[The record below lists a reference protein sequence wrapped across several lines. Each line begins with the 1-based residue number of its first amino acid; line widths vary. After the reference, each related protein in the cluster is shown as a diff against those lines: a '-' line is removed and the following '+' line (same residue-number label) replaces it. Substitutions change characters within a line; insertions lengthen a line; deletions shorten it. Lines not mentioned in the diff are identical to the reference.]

1 MLSKVYRPRQP
12 RQSPLWRCLYDH
24 YAAFK
29 SNYKQTFEQTHGFW
43 REVVDRVVQQFLECG
58 DLAKGFAR
66 IGACGCGKEHLLP
79 FSCKCRNFC
88 PSCHQKKVLLF
99 GEHVRHEIVYPV
111 PHRQYV
117 LTIPKRLRCYFRNNH
132 KLLGQLCLAAR
143 DSLKTFLRTQL
154 GLPDGEVGMILVIHT
169 FGEYLGWHPHLHILC
184 ADGLFRQSGLFY
196 CMRPVDLQELEL
208 LFRDRV
214 LNFLVQAGKIDQ
226 ATADQIS
233 AWPHSGFGVDNG
245 SVIAKN
251 DTAAIERVAQYMLR
265 NPFALSKMTY
275 NEHSATVIYRS
286 KRDYHSKC
294 NFKVFSAE
302 AFIASI
308 TQHIPAHGFQN
319 VRYYGWYSN
328 KTRGQRRKQMLAAAT
343 EDPPNAGADVIDVSD
358 YQPKKHASKKWR
370 ELIKKVWEVE
380 PLICPKC
387 GKPMRVI
394 ALIDDPGV
402 IFEILSHLGLW
413 EAVNEQTRSR
423 APPRQDSA
431 AYSSP
436 EEPRQY
442 AILYEDA
449 FFDGI
454 DQLPEDEFPT
464 ILID

>member
-1 MLSKVYRPRQP
+1 LR
-12 RQSPLWRCLYDH
+12 DH
-24 YAAFK
+24 YECFRT
-29 SNYKQTFEQTHGFW
+29 NYEQTFEKAYGFW
-43 REVVDRVVQQFLECG
+43 REVVDRVVGKFLECG

-66 IGACGCGKEHLLP
+66 IGTCGCGNEQLLP

-99 GEHVRHEIVYPV
+99 GEQVRHEIVYPV

-117 LTIPKRLRCYFRNNH
+117 LTIPKRLRCYFRNDARQ
-132 KLLGQLCLAAR
+132 LGQLCLAAR
-143 DSLKTFLRTQL
+143 DSLKRFLRTQL
-154 GLPDGEVGMILVIHT
+154 GLPDGQVGMILVIHT

-184 ADGLFRQSGLFY
+184 ADGLFHKSGLFQ
-196 CMRPVDLQELEL
+196 CMRPVDLKELEL
-208 LFRDRV
+208 LFRDRA
-214 LNFLVQAGKIDQ
+214 LKFLVQADKIDQ
-226 ATADQIS
+226 ATADQICS
-233 AWPHSGFGVDNG
+233 WPHSGFGVDNG

-275 NEHSATVIYRS
+275 NEKTQTVIYRS
-286 KRDYHSKC
+286 KQDYHSKC

-302 AFIASI
+302 DFIAAI

-328 KTRGQRRKQMLAAAT
+328 KARGQRRKQELAVVT
-343 EDPPNAGADVIDVSD
+343 EDAPPAGTDVIDVSD

-370 ELIKKVWEVE
+370 ELIKKVWEVD
-380 PLICPKC
+380 PMLCPKC
-387 GKPMRVI
+387 GKAMKVI
-394 ALIDDPGV
+394 ALIDEPGV
-402 IFEILSHLGLW
+402 IFDILSYLGLW
-413 EAVNEQTRSR
+413 EAVNEQTRPR

-436 EEPRQY
+436 GEPQQY

-449 FFDGI
+449 SFEGI

-464 ILID
+464 IITD

>member
-1 MLSKVYRPRQP
+1 M
-12 RQSPLWRCLYDH
+12 
-24 YAAFK
+24 
-29 SNYKQTFEQTHGFW
+29 
-43 REVVDRVVQQFLECG
+43 VDRVVGKFLECG

-99 GEHVRHEIVYPV
+99 GEQVRHEIVYPV

-117 LTIPKRLRCYFRNNH
+117 LTVPKRLRCYFRNNH

-154 GLPDGEVGMILVIHT
+154 GLSEGQVGMILVIHT

-184 ADGLFRQSGLFY
+184 ADGLFRQSGRFY

-214 LNFLVQAGKIDQ
+214 LNFLVQAGKIAQ

-286 KRDYHSKC
+286 KPDYHS
-294 NFKVFSAE
+294 
-302 AFIASI
+302 
-308 TQHIPAHGFQN
+308 T
-319 VRYYGWYSN
+319 
-328 KTRGQRRKQMLAAAT
+328 
-343 EDPPNAGADVIDVSD
+343 VS
-358 YQPKKHASKKWR
+358 YT
-370 ELIKKVWEVE
+370 
-380 PLICPKC
+380 
-387 GKPMRVI
+387 
-394 ALIDDPGV
+394 
-402 IFEILSHLGLW
+402 HLTL
-413 EAVNEQTRSR
+413 
-423 APPRQDSA
+423 
-431 AYSSP
+431 
-436 EEPRQY
+436 
-442 AILYEDA
+442 
-449 FFDGI
+449 
-454 DQLPEDEFPT
+454 PT
-464 ILID
+464 ICSV